1 MEAKEIDLAG
11 IKQIQLSLLAE
22 FDAICR
28 NEGYRY
34 SLGGGSLLGAVR
46 HKGYIPWDDDI
57 DVMMPRTDY
66 ERFIN
71 YCSENRTGFAIQ
83 FHGNDT
89 EYVDLSTKI
98 YDPDT
103 IIVEKEIVD
112 KRIDIGVSIDV
123 FVIDGLGETKE
134 AAVRAFRAKA
144 IQRELVGAAQWKHFF
159 RSKTHAWYYEP
170 IRMCFFVWSRF
181 INKSK
186 MYEKIEDY
194 YKSID
199 FERAKYVGAVG
210 GSYREREILPRAV
223 FQNYIDMQFE
233 GKLFKGIS
241 AYDVYLKS
249 IYGDY
254 MKLPP
259 AEKQVSHHLFHAYY
273 R

>member
-1 MEAKEIDLAG
+1 M
-11 IKQIQLSLLAE
+11 
-22 FDAICR
+22 
-28 NEGYRY
+28 
-34 SLGGGSLLGAVR
+34 LGAVR

-66 ERFIN
+66 ERFIS

-144 IQRELVGAAQWKHFF
+144 IQRELVGAAQWKRFF